1 MRGKS
6 VLASALVIGFAM
18 AGVPIHARH
27 VDGAA
32 VAFGCQFSASARTQI
47 QHVIYI
53 QFDNVHF
60 RRDNPNVPSDLEQMP
75 NLLGFIRGNG
85 TLLTND
91 HTILISHTAAGIL
104 SAVTGLYP
112 DRQGQ
117 TVSNSYF
124 YFPPTNVPAFSTS
137 FKYWTDLVDDATG
150 TRDPLPNM
158 VTDGQKTTPAPWVP
172 YTRAGCDFGAVS
184 TANVVLENT
193 SSGPFGDMSE
203 VFGTGSPEWNEAAAS
218 NAAPA
223 GTAAR
228 ARALTDFV
236 GIAIHCAAGG
246 GICTSNAQNL
256 ANSRADQLPDEPGAY
271 TGFLGLFGA
280 KYVNPAIAGGNA
292 CVTNMEGQP
301 IADPF
306 GQCGFP
312 GFDGAVAKNTLGY
325 VAQMQEAGIPIT
337 YAYISDAHDNHTS
350 SFPAPFNPSFPRAS
364 GPGEADYNAQLKAYD
379 DAFAAFFARLK
390 ADGIDKSNTL
400 FLVSVDEG

>member
-1 MRGKS
+1 MMKGTPA
-6 VLASALVIGFAM
+6 LASILLIGLALT
-18 AGVPIHARH
+18 
-27 VDGAA
+27 AA
-32 VAFGCQFSASARTQI
+32 PVSIPRVAKATGTPGCQLGSARDQI

-117 TVSNSYF
+117 GVSNSYF
-124 YFPPTNVPAFSTS
+124 YFPSTNVPAFSTS

-193 SSGPFGDMSE
+193 SNTGPFGDMSE

-256 ANSRADQLPDEPGAY
+256 ANSRADQLPDEPGGY

-280 KYVNPAIAGGNA
+280 KYVNPAIA
-292 CVTNMEGQP
+292 
-301 IADPF
+301 
-306 GQCGFP
+306 
-312 GFDGAVAKNTLGY
+312 
-325 VAQMQEAGIPIT
+325 
-337 YAYISDAHDNHTS
+337 
-350 SFPAPFNPSFPRAS
+350 
-364 GPGEADYNAQLKAYD
+364 
-379 DAFAAFFARLK
+379 
-390 ADGIDKSNTL
+390 
-400 FLVSVDEG
+400 